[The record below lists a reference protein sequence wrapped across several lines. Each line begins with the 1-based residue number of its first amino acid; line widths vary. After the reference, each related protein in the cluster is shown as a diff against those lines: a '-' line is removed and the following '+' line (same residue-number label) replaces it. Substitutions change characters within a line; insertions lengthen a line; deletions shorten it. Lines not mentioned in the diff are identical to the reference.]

1 MGPVATKIPLKSIV
15 PDAEIYIIDN
25 FISKEEAD
33 ALFTLLNDDNKFKY
47 YNLNFYDTNTKMIR
61 SSKNHRKS
69 YWLGEH
75 AQAVQK
81 SNNTVVD
88 DGQVID
94 IPTDYV
100 LPYEF
105 PESVLKIKNRI
116 EKMFNVEFNS
126 CLVGKFESP
135 TDKIGFHSD
144 ASDSMGQNPSV
155 GSLSLGR
162 SRNFIIQRQK
172 AYQIDKLGKNKNK
185 INLQHGTLC
194 MMANESNVK
203 YLHMVPADSGCSE
216 NDCRINLTFR
226 NYKYFP
232 DEMAFVASAF

>member
-1 MGPVATKIPLKSIV
+1 MDIPLKSIV

-25 FISKEEAD
+25 FISNDEAD
-33 ALFTLLNDDNKFKY
+33 ELFALLNDESKFKY
-47 YNLNFYDTNTKMIR
+47 YNLNFYDVKTKSIVSAR
-61 SSKNHRKS
+61 NHRKS

-81 SNNTVVD
+81 SNNTAED
-88 DGQVID
+88 DGKVIS
-94 IPTDYV
+94 IPTEYV
-100 LPYEF
+100 LPYTF
-105 PESVLKIKNRI
+105 PELVMRFKNRI
-116 EKMFNVEFNS
+116 EKKFDIEFNS

-144 ASDSMGQNPSV
+144 SSDSMGPNPIV

-162 SRNFIIQRQK
+162 SRNFIIQRSK
-172 AYQIDKLGKNKNK
+172 KYQIDELKKNKKK

-194 MMANESNVK
+194 MMGNESNVK
-203 YLHMVPADSGCSE
+203 YLHMVPPDSGCCE
-216 NDCRINLTFR
+216 DDCRINLTFR

-232 DEMAFVASAF
+232 DEMEFSASPF

>member
-1 MGPVATKIPLKSIV
+1 METPIKSIV

-25 FISKEEAD
+25 FISKNEAD
-33 ALFTLLNDDNKFKY
+33 ELFALLNDENKFKY
-47 YNLNFYDTNTKMIR
+47 YNLNFYDTKTKSIKSAR
-61 SSKNHRKS
+61 NHRKS

-81 SNNTVVD
+81 SNNTAED
-88 DGQVID
+88 DGQIIH
-94 IPTDYV
+94 IPTEYV
-100 LPYEF
+100 MPYEF
-105 PESVLKIKNRI
+105 PELVVKIKNRI
-116 EKMFNVEFNS
+116 EQMFNVEFNS

-144 ASDSMGQNPSV
+144 SSDSMGSNPSV

-162 SRNFIIQRQK
+162 SRNFIIQRSK
-172 AYQIDKLGKNKNK
+172 KYQIDELGKNKMK

-194 MMANESNVK
+194 MMANDSNIK
-203 YLHMVPADSGCSE
+203 YLHMVPVDLGCSE
-216 NDCRINLTFR
+216 DDCRINLTFR

-232 DEMAFVASAF
+232 DEMMFNSSPF